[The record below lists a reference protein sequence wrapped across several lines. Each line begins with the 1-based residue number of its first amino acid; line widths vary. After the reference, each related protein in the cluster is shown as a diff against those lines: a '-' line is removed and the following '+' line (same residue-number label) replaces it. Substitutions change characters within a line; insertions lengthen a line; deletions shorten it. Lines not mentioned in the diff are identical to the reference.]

1 MAPGPRPSA
10 RRQRPRPLSLLRPRE
25 HGFLT
30 LTLAVILV
38 GVVFA
43 PNRGVAFYLA
53 AALALL
59 GLPLREVLRGWLL
72 RRVPGD
78 LLVWVAVPVVTV
90 TIALLWIHRGA
101 VYPLGVLA
109 GIMALDLLAVR
120 YRWYRRLA
128 LELAETTGLVVLL
141 WLLLHAGGVAPA
153 QVVHLAWGFG
163 VFLELAVILARA
175 LRVQR
180 ETQAFHLLWLV
191 VWGLSGLLS
200 FWWLPWQAAGFL
212 VLWTLQMGTLACVA
226 FRGQTGPR
234 AFRRL
239 GWFLTVETVLFG
251 LLWGSFV

>member
-1 MAPGPRPSA
+1 MDSGPRPSA
-10 RRQRPRPLSLLRPRE
+10 RRKRPGALSLLRPRE

-30 LTLAVILV
+30 LTLAVTLA

-43 PNRGVAFYLA
+43 PHRGLAFYLA
-53 AALALL
+53 VMLALL
-59 GLPLREVLRGWLL
+59 GLPLREALRGRVLRRLSGRYLA
-72 RRVPGD
+72 V
-78 LLVWVAVPVVTV
+78 VALPVAGVV
-90 TIALLWIHRGA
+90 AALLWIHRAAG
-101 VYPLGVLA
+101 YPLGVLA

-141 WLLLHAGGVAPA
+141 WLLLHAGGAAPG

-180 ETQAFHLLWLV
+180 ETLAFHLLWLV

-200 FWWLPWQAAGFL
+200 FWWMPWQAAGFL
-212 VLWTLQMGTLACVA
+212 VLWTLQMGALACVA

-239 GWFLTVETVLFG
+239 GWFLTVETVLFV
-251 LLWGSFV
+251 LLWAWFV